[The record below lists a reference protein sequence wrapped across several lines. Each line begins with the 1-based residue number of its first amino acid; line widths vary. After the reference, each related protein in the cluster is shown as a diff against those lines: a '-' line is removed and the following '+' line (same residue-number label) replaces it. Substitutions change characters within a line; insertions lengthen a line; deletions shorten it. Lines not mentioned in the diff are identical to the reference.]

1 MNVFKSS
8 GGASYADIL
17 SALEDC
23 MLLGVDVANLS
34 LGSDAGYI
42 DYENPDE
49 FTESL
54 LNVFKRAGESGMSLA
69 VAAGNAYSAAYGD
82 AFGNKALASN
92 PDYGLISEPSTYGE
106 SMSVAAVSNSKVKS
120 PYITV
125 GGRDFAYQDSGTI
138 STDENAKIFRELAK
152 KGELKYAV
160 VPGYG
165 TEDDYEGID
174 VSGKVA
180 LVQRGGSMYY
190 EQKER
195 NAYAHGAIAMLVY
208 NNVPGMLYMS
218 ITDWKIP
225 CAFISQ
231 AAGEYMKQQQTKTL
245 SVAAADAL
253 VESPTY
259 GMADFS
265 SWGATTELTL
275 KPELTAPGAGI
286 YAAVPGGYESMDGTS
301 MASPPCGGRHGH
313 RPAGPEGPR
322 CLYVRRGPQAHDRY
336 PAHEHRPCDL

>member
-1 MNVFKSS
+1 
-8 GGASYADIL
+8 
-17 SALEDC
+17 
-23 MLLGVDVANLS
+23 
-34 LGSDAGYI
+34 
-42 DYENPDE
+42 
-49 FTESL
+49 
-54 LNVFKRAGESGMSLA
+54 MSLA

-152 KGELKYAV
+152 KGELEYAV

-180 LVQRGGSMYY
+180 LVQRGGGMYY

-195 NAYAHGAIAMLVY
+195 SAYAHGAIAMLVY

-218 ITDWKIP
+218 ITDWKMP

-231 AAGEYMKQQQTKTL
+231 EAGEYLKAQENKVLT
-245 SVAAADAL
+245 VGAADKL
-253 VESPTY
+253 VASPTY

-275 KPELTAPGAGI
+275 KPEITAPGAGI
-286 YAAVPGGYESMDGTS
+286 YAAVPGNAYESMDGTS
-301 MASPPCGGRHGH
+301 MASPPCGRRYGH
-313 RPAGPEGPR
+313 RAAGPEGPWHD
-322 CLYVRRGPQAHDRY
+322 RRHPAQAHGRY
-336 PAHEHRPCDL
+336 PADEHRQHHLRFQRPALFSPQAGRRSHQHQ